1 VDGKV
6 ILYADRVT
14 GSMERAMAETSRRR
28 EKQAAYNLAHGI
40 TPQSIKSHIK
50 DILDSV
56 YEKDSLTIDPR
67 DPMAWKRGAG
77 GDKRGRG
84 VREDSAPFIGHNL
97 KSHIAELEKEMREA
111 AADLEFET
119 AARLRDEIKRLQ
131 ETELFIADDP
141 LARQEAVR
149 EAAETAVRASRG
161 DDRATLTGATARKN
175 KPTYRGRRRKGP

>member
-1 VDGKV
+1 
-6 ILYADRVT
+6 
-14 GSMERAMAETSRRR
+14 MAETGRRR
-28 EKQAAYNLAHGI
+28 DRQHAFNLANNI

-77 GDKRGRG
+77 LKDRKG

-97 KSHIAELEKEMREA
+97 KTHIAELEKAMKDA

-141 LARQEAVR
+141 LARQETLRENVEQAV
-149 EAAETAVRASRG
+149 
-161 DDRATLTGATARKN
+161 ATARSGPSAGVTGAPGKARN
-175 KPTYRGRRRKGP
+175 AYRGRRRKGP